1 MTIIQNHVDLLL
13 DKYNLKVLYKKF
25 VYSSILNALSKDLFF
40 WVLLYFM
47 YIIPENMDKLK
58 YYSII
63 LLFILGMN
71 IPIKRY
77 TSNIRIKLIEE
88 ISIANTKY
96 YIDRMI
102 HISKTQIL
110 NLDLIRY
117 FNSLDSLND
126 NIENYIMNIKVRNE
140 IPFKLV
146 TLIFISL
153 TISRTKDSNSLI
165 IIFLFIILYSIVKIY
180 NDKKIVQ
187 DVKLHETCINY
198 EHHLRNYVVNSKNLL
213 INNNL
218 NKEYLIENY
227 ISLYNNYRLIGD
239 KNNKYNLHINSLVFI
254 VILIII
260 LIYIKKLNA
269 INFISYFIILN
280 DINFVINRVN
290 LYYINKFKYDKIE
303 VKINYLNNFTIE
315 SNKYNSHDI
324 IDKIIITRLSHDKP
338 YLTLKGSITIY
349 KNEHILLD
357 GLSGSGKTSLLY
369 FLKGILKIEDCQIEP
384 NIDIINNQTYLTLPN
399 HKSIY
404 SGMLYNIISNY
415 EINPDI
421 NLIMYSLK
429 LANIDTILNEN
440 KLIDIDKLSAGEF
453 SRLLI
458 ARLVYI
464 IKSHPNYTILLFDE
478 IDENL
483 NEELALRLCKQ
494 IKNIFNDKI
503 ILYISHNV
511 IVKKEFTKKI
521 TVNNGIIESI

>member
-1 MTIIQNHVDLLL
+1 MTVIQNHVNLLL
-13 DKYNLKVLYKKF
+13 NKYNLKVLYKKF

-47 YIIPENMDKLK
+47 YIIQENMDKLR

-63 LLFILGMN
+63 LLCILGMN
-71 IPIKRY
+71 IPIKKY
-77 TSNIRIKLIEE
+77 ASNIRIKLIEE

-102 HISKTQIL
+102 NISKKEIL

-117 FNSLDSLND
+117 FNSLDTLND

-146 TLIFISL
+146 TLVFISL
-153 TISRTKDSNSLI
+153 TISRTKDSNSLLI
-165 IIFLFIILYSIVKIY
+165 VFLFIILYTIVKIY

-187 DVKLHETCINY
+187 DVKLHEKCIDY
-198 EHHLRNYVVNSKNLL
+198 EYHLRNYVVNSKNLL
-213 INNNL
+213 INNNV
-218 NKEYLIENY
+218 NKEYLIKNY
-227 ISLYNNYRLIGD
+227 TSLYNNYRLIGD
-239 KNNKYNLHINSLVFI
+239 KNNKYNVHINSLVFI

-260 LIYIKKLNA
+260 LIYLKKLNA
-269 INFISYFIILN
+269 FNFISYFIILN
-280 DINFVINRVN
+280 DINFVINKVN
-290 LYYINKFKYDKIE
+290 FYYINKFKYDKIE
-303 VKINYLNNFTIE
+303 VKINYLNSFAIE
-315 SNKYNSHDI
+315 SINNSNDI
-324 IDKIIITRLSHDKP
+324 IDKIIITQLSHDNP
-338 YLTLKGSITIY
+338 YLILKSPINIY

-369 FLKGILKIEDCQIEP
+369 FLKGILKIDNYQIEP
-384 NIDIINNQTYLTLPN
+384 NIDIINSQTYLTLPN

-404 SGMLYNIISNY
+404 DGMLYNIISNY
-415 EINPDI
+415 EMNPDI
-421 NLIMYSLK
+421 DLIMYSLK
-429 LANIDTILNEN
+429 LANIDNILNEN
-440 KLIDIDKLSAGEF
+440 KLITINKLSAGEC

-464 IKSHPNYTILLFDE
+464 IKSNPQYTILLFDE

-483 NEELALRLCKQ
+483 NEDLALKLCRKM
-494 IKNIFNDKI
+494 KEIFNDKI

-521 TVNNGIIESI
+521 IVNNGNISI